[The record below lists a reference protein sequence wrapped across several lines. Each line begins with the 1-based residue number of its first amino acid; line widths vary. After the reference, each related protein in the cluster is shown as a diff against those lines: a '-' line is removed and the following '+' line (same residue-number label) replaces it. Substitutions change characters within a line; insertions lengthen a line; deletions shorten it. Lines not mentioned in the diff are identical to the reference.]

1 MSSPEEIIG
10 SEMLRFEMQTA
21 ALPPVRVEADVR
33 QVAAFRLP
41 VSVKSLAA
49 MVDGLTREYGKDLTM
64 RQVGDSLIIEQPN
77 TPLQTAERSGASLDA
92 VVGGSNE

>member
-1 MSSPEEIIG
+1 MSENCWKCAQAKVGGTPCD
-10 SEMLRFEMQTA
+10 LHA
-21 ALPPVRVEADVR
+21 NALPPVRVEADVR

-49 MVDGLTREYGKDLTM
+49 MVDGLTREYGKGLTM

-77 TPLQTAERSGASLDA
+77 ARLDA
-92 VVGGSNE
+92 GREKGSP

>member
-1 MSSPEEIIG
+1 MDTDTNAG
-10 SEMLRFEMQTA
+10 A
-21 ALPPVRVEADVR
+21 AHSGTVGADVHVR

-49 MVDGLTREYGKDLTM
+49 MVDGLTREYGKGLTM

-77 TPLQTAERSGASLDA
+77 ATAHVRDRSEAEGT
-92 VVGGSNE
+92 

>member
-1 MSSPEEIIG
+1 MTTDDRTTTP
-10 SEMLRFEMQTA
+10 A

-41 VSVKSLAA
+41 VSVKALCA
-49 MVDGLTREYGKDLTM
+49 MVDGLTREYGKGLTM

-77 TPLQTAERSGASLDA
+77 TQADRPAKAGERGES
-92 VVGGSNE
+92 